1 MAMDAQ
7 TQVTEDPEAGRFFMT
22 LAGEQIG
29 FLQYQPI
36 PGSSLVLE
44 HVEIDPRFEGRGL
57 GGELTKAALDEFR
70 ARGVTVVPQCPFI
83 ARYIRAHPEYADLVA
98 R

>member
-1 MAMDAQ
+1 MTIDAQ
-7 TQVTEDPEAGRFFMT
+7 TQVTEDPDAGRFHMT
-22 LAGEQIG
+22 LNGEPIG
-29 FLQYQPI
+29 FLQYQRLS
-36 PGSSLVLE
+36 GSSMVLE

-70 ARGVTVVPQCPFI
+70 ARGVAVVPQCPFI
-83 ARYIRAHPEYADLVA
+83 ARYIRTHPEYADLLA